1 MSSITISRLSCTS
14 GRAIAHNVATA
25 LGYELLDQ
33 EVFQSASS
41 TSGIPEAKLVRAF
54 QEAPTFF
61 GMSVSTRK
69 RLIPHVSAQLAARL
83 LKDDVVYH
91 GPFGHVLV
99 TGVSHVLKVRIFAQL
114 EDRVAIKVKREGG
127 LSAAEAEKALRHED
141 RQRVELAKQ
150 VFNLNEED
158 AALFDLVI
166 NTSQVDVDT
175 AVDIITGAV
184 KLKRY
189 QPMTYSVRCMENL
202 ELSLRAR
209 AHLID
214 LDPDVV
220 VETDNGNVRIRTR
233 SGGWSSR
240 KKSSEMRERTANLDG
255 VKSVDVEVVE
265 DTLGR
270 MAGGTR

>member
-25 LGYELLDQ
+25 LGYELVDQ

-41 TSGIPEAKLVRAF
+41 RWGIPEAKLLRAF
-54 QEAPTFF
+54 HEAPAFF
-61 GMSVSTRK
+61 GMSASTRK
-69 RLIPHVSAQLAARL
+69 RLIPLVSAELAARL

-99 TGVSHVLKVRIFAQL
+99 SGVSHVLKVRIFAQL
-114 EDRVAIKVKREGG
+114 EDRVANKVKREGG
-127 LSAAEAEKALRHED
+127 LSAAEAERAILHAD
-141 RQRVELAKQ
+141 RQRLQLSKHVFSVEDD
-150 VFNLNEED
+150 D
-158 AALFDLVI
+158 AARFDLVI

-175 AVDIITGAV
+175 AVDIITGTV

-202 ELSLRAR
+202 ELSARAR

-214 LDPDVV
+214 LDPDIV
-220 VETDNGNVRIRTR
+220 VEADNGNIRIRTR
-233 SGGWSSR
+233 GGGWSAR
-240 KKSSEMRERTANLDG
+240 KKATEMRQRTATLEG
-255 VKSVDVEVVE
+255 VKSIDVEVVE

-270 MAGGTR
+270 MAMR

>member
-1 MSSITISRLSCTS
+1 MSCITISSLSCTS

-41 TSGIPEAKLVRAF
+41 KSGIPEAKLLRAF
-54 QEAPTFF
+54 QESPTFF
-61 GMSVSTRK
+61 GMSASTRK
-69 RLIPHVSAQLAARL
+69 RLIPLVSAELAARL

-91 GPFGHVLV
+91 GSFGHVLV

-127 LSAAEAEKALRHED
+127 LSAGEAEKALLHED
-141 RQRVELAKQ
+141 RQRDQIAKQ
-150 VFNLNEED
+150 VFNLDEED

-175 AVDIITGAV
+175 AVDIITGTV

-220 VETDNGNVRIRTR
+220 VEADNGNVRIRTR
-233 SGGWSSR
+233 GAGWSSR
-240 KKSSEMRERTANLDG
+240 KKSSEMRERTATLDG

>member
-1 MSSITISRLSCTS
+1 M
-14 GRAIAHNVATA
+14 
-25 LGYELLDQ
+25 
-33 EVFQSASS
+33 
-41 TSGIPEAKLVRAF
+41 
-54 QEAPTFF
+54 
-61 GMSVSTRK
+61 
-69 RLIPHVSAQLAARL
+69 
-83 LKDDVVYH
+83 
-91 GPFGHVLV
+91 
-99 TGVSHVLKVRIFAQL
+99 
-114 EDRVAIKVKREGG
+114 
-127 LSAAEAEKALRHED
+127 
-141 RQRVELAKQ
+141 
-150 VFNLNEED
+150 FNLVEED

-175 AVDIITGAV
+175 AVDIITGTV

-209 AHLID
+209 ARLID

-270 MAGGTR
+270 MAGDAR

>member
-1 MSSITISRLSCTS
+1 VSSITISRLSYTS

-25 LGYELLDQ
+25 LGYELADQ

-41 TSGIPEAKLVRAF
+41 AWGIPEAKLLRAF
-54 QEAPTFF
+54 QEAPAFF
-61 GMSVSTRK
+61 GMSASTRK
-69 RLIPHVSAQLAARL
+69 RLIPLVSAELAAKL

-114 EDRVAIKVKREGG
+114 EDRVANRVKRESG
-127 LSAAEAEKALRHED
+127 LSTAEAERAILHAD
-141 RQRVELAKQ
+141 RQRLQLAKE
-150 VFNLNEED
+150 VFNVDDED
-158 AALFDLVI
+158 AAPFDLVI

-175 AVDIITGAV
+175 ASDIITGTV

-209 AHLID
+209 AHLVD
-214 LDPDVV
+214 LDPNVL
-220 VETDNGNVRIRTR
+220 VEADNGNVRIRSR
-233 SGGWSSR
+233 GGGWSAR
-240 KKSSEMRERTANLDG
+240 KKATEMRQRTAVLEG
-255 VKSVDVEVVE
+255 VTSVDVEMVE

-270 MAGGTR
+270 MAMR